1 MSTDS
6 FTNVICIYCVLIAM
20 EGFFKLIFYIFFSTE
35 VPSDLD

>member
-20 EGFFKLIFYIFFSTE
+20 ESFFKVMLYIFFSIE
-35 VPSDLD
+35 VLSYLD